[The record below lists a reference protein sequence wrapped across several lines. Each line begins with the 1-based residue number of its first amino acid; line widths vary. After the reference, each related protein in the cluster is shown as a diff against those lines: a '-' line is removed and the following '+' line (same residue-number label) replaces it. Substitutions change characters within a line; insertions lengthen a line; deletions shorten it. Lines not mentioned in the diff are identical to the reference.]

1 MNRLVQQLTLRG
13 FARDERGSV
22 ILETAI
28 MLLVLLMFAFGI
40 IDFGRVMYVS
50 NSLTN
55 ATRDATRWASVQQV
69 IPTAATVQDDVR
81 VKFNSYTFGGPA
93 LTQGNVSVT
102 PPSSGCSPNTFTV
115 LTSYPFNWLTPLP
128 RLMRWTT
135 TSTPMTSTIHAKSIF
150 KWEACS

>member
-1 MNRLVQQLTLRG
+1 MKRFVSQLARR

-55 ATRDATRWASVQQV
+55 ATRDAARWTSVQQI
-69 IPTAATVQDDVR
+69 IPTTTTVADDVR
-81 VKFNSYTFGGPA
+81 FKFNSYTFGGPT
-93 LTQGNVSVT
+93 LTTGNVSVT
-102 PPSSGCSPNTFTV
+102 LPTPSCGTNTVTI

-128 RLMRWTT
+128 RLMHWTT

-150 KWEACS
+150 KWESCS

>member
-1 MNRLVQQLTLRG
+1 MNQFVRELARRR
-13 FARDERGSV
+13 FARDEQGSV

-28 MLLVLLMFAFGI
+28 MLMILLMFAFGI

-69 IPTAATVQDDVR
+69 IPANTAVQDDVR

-93 LTQGNVSVT
+93 LTQANVTVT
-102 PPSSGCSPNTFTV
+102 PPTNNCATNTFTV

-128 RLMRWTT
+128 RLMRWTNG
-135 TSTPMTSTIHAKSIF
+135 SSFTSTIHAKSIF
-150 KWEACS
+150 KWESCS